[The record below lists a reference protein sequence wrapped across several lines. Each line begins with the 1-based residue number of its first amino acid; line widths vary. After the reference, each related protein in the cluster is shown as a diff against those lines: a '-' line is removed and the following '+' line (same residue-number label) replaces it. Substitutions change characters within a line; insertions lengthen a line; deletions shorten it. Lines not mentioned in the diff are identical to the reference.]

1 MVAEV
6 AGAAIVVGTLVAKEV
21 AAAAEGGAA
30 EIAAAAEV
38 VDAGVAAVGVAPP
51 LSISDSKKTIPMTDR
66 RCRW

>member
-1 MVAEV
+1 M

-21 AAAAEGGAA
+21 AAAAAEGGAA